1 MSLSI
6 KFDTKF
12 NFNLETNYRKLFEN
26 RKKVHNI
33 PTTHQDTKTIFH
45 NAPYTQYKQIKLNNN
60 FRKYLETSLK

>member
-33 PTTHQDTKTIFH
+33 PTTHQDTKTVFH
-45 NAPYTQYKQIKLNNN
+45 NAPYTQYKQIK
-60 FRKYLETSLK
+60 